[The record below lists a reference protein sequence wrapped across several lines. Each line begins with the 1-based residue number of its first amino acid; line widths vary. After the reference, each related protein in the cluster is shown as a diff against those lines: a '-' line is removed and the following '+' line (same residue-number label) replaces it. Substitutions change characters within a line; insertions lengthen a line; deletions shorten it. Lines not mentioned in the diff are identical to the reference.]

1 MEWAWVGRRDPPFPA
16 QYSSVPPV
24 QSPSPP
30 FTALCSSV
38 APHSHPSIPIHSPV
52 FRSIPSFKVLY
63 SSGFPHSQA
72 STFPVASFHSLVLPI
87 TSPFTAQYSLG
98 SPHSQH
104 TVPSI
109 LPIHSLVFPSNPLH
123 SQRRVLQYP
132 CLQSSTLQYPRFKA
146 LFSTHINSPGL
157 SPPSS
162 ESSCAS
168 QFSTLQGLLLGCS
181 RGRSSNFRATQLLL
195 LEFSSQYFAEKQ

>member
-1 MEWAWVGRRDPPFPA
+1 MGMGGKKRPPIP
-16 QYSSVPPV
+16 SSVLL
-24 QSPSPP
+24 STPSSKPLTP
-30 FTALCSSV
+30 IHSIVFLSS
-38 APHSHPSIPIHSPV
+38 PHSHPSIPIHSPV